1 MFFSS
6 GKHVIKN
13 FIYENWNFESFDQF
27 PQKKMEWNKL
37 YSNLATKYVY
47 LDLCAHL
54 KTIIRDH
61 RSPMML

>member
-6 GKHVIKN
+6 GKHIIKN

-27 PQKKMEWNKL
+27 PQKKMERNKL

-47 LDLCAHL
+47 WQLCAHL
-54 KTIIRDH
+54 KTTIRDH